1 MKTSRQN
8 GRTAETAGRV
18 GASSLRDALS
28 AYLARSGFAAR
39 LQQAGVVTD
48 WPQVVGEKI
57 AAVSEPESVTQD
69 GTLFVRVKS
78 APWMQELQL
87 LTPEL
92 LKRLGAAKIRRIV
105 WRAW

>member
-1 MKTSRQN
+1 
-8 GRTAETAGRV
+8 V
-18 GASSLRDALS
+18 GDALR
-28 AYLARSGFAAR
+28 AYLARSGLTPR
-39 LQQAGVVTD
+39 LEQAE
-48 WPQVVGEKI
+48 VVGEWPQIVGDKI
-57 AAVSEPESVTQD
+57 AAISEPESVTQD

-92 LKRLGAAKIRRIV
+92 LKRLSAAKIRRIV